1 MPELPEVE
9 IVKQSLEKRVIN
21 KSINSVLIK
30 NKNLR
35 YKIQDNFIAKI
46 RKKKILKVLRRS
58 KYLILEF
65 EKEQFLLIHFGMS
78 GTLHLIN
85 KKKITQ
91 KQT

>member
-58 KYLILEF
+58 
-65 EKEQFLLIHFGMS
+65 
-78 GTLHLIN
+78 
-85 KKKITQ
+85 
-91 KQT
+91 